1 MNLGEIIK
9 KFRDDNE
16 LSMDK
21 FAKMSGLSKA
31 YISVLEKNKRPK
43 TEKPVTPSIPVIK
56 NVAEAMNMS
65 FDELFNMLEDNQIVS
80 IALDDVIKKI
90 TEVSVQLHTDRQIK
104 VYDYATEQLREQNN
118 NNNVVDINDY
128 IEEESEWYEVKFY
141 GSVSAGTGLYLD
153 DEQVETI
160 SFGADMIPNGTDFCL
175 KVNGDSM
182 DPMFHDGDYVFIKR
196 ETDFRNGSIG
206 VVIVN
211 GDAYLKKIYITPDSI
226 KLVSLNKKYK
236 DITVTQDDTL
246 KYVGTVVF

>member
-43 TEKPVTPSIPVIK
+43 TGKPVTPSIPVIK

-80 IALDDVIKKI
+80 IGLDDVIKKI
-90 TEVSVQLHTDRQIK
+90 TEVSVQLHTNRQIK
-104 VYDYATEQLREQNN
+104 VYDFATEQLREQNN

>member
-9 KFRDDNE
+9 KFRDDNN

-21 FAKMSGLSKA
+21 FAKMSNLSKA

-43 TEKPVTPSIPVIK
+43 TGKPVTPSIPVIK
-56 NVAEAMNMS
+56 NIAEAMNMS
-65 FDELFNMLEDNQIVS
+65 FDELFNMLENNQIISISTDDIIKRINDVS
-80 IALDDVIKKI
+80 M
-90 TEVSVQLHTDRQIK
+90 QLHSERQIK
-104 VYDYATEQLREQNN
+104 VYDYATEQINEQNN
-118 NNNVVDINDY
+118 VVNMSNY
-128 IEEESEWYEVKFY
+128 IQEETEWYEVKFY

-160 SFGADMIPNGTDFCL
+160 SFGSDMVPAYTDFCL

-182 DPMFHDGDYVFIKR
+182 EPTFHNGDYVFIKR
-196 ETDFRNGSIG
+196 ETEFRNGTIG
-206 VVIVN
+206 AVIVN
-211 GDAYLKKIYITPDSI
+211 GEAYLKKLYITDKSI

-236 DITVTQDDTL
+236 DITVTDTDNF

>member
-1 MNLGEIIK
+1 MELKEYIGNQIKYYRKLNKMNQEELANQLNTTKQSISRYEKGIRKANQDIL
-9 KFRDDNE
+9 FQLCDIFNVSIDDFFPTSDVNDQQ
-16 LSMDK
+16 L
-21 FAKMSGLSKA
+21 
-31 YISVLEKNKRPK
+31 
-43 TEKPVTPSIPVIK
+43 
-56 NVAEAMNMS
+56 
-65 FDELFNMLEDNQIVS
+65 DEL
-80 IALDDVIKKI
+80 IATFKTLN
-90 TEVSVQLHTDRQIK
+90 SDRQTK
-104 VYDYATEQLREQNN
+104 VYDFATEQLREQNN

-160 SFGADMIPNGTDFCL
+160 SFGADMIPTGTDFCL

-182 DPMFHDGDYVFIKR
+182 DPMFHDGDYVFIKP
-196 ETDFRNGSIG
+196 EAEFRNGTIG

-211 GDAYLKKIYITPDSI
+211 GDAYLKKIYITEDSI

-236 DITVTQDDTL
+236 DITVTQDDNL

>member
-43 TEKPVTPSIPVIK
+43 TGKPVTPSIPVIK

-65 FDELFNMLEDNQIVS
+65 FDELFNMLEDNQIIS
-80 IALDDVIKKI
+80 IGLDDVIKKI

-104 VYDYATEQLREQNN
+104 VYDFATEQLKEQNN
-118 NNNVVDINDY
+118 VININDY
-128 IEEESEWYEVKFY
+128 IEEESDWYEVKFY
-141 GSVSAGTGLYLD
+141 GSISAGTGLYLD

-160 SFGADMIPNGTDFCL
+160 NFGVDMVPNGTDFCL

-182 DPMFHDGDYVFIKR
+182 EPMFHDGDYVFIKR
-196 ETDFRNGSIG
+196 ETDFRNGTIG
-206 VVIVN
+206 AVIVN
-211 GDAYLKKIYITPDSI
+211 GEAYLKKIYITDNSI

>member
-1 MNLGEIIK
+1 MNILGQTIREIRK
-9 KFRDDNE
+9 RKGLTQKQLSE
-16 LSMDK
+16 LT
-21 FAKMSGLSKA
+21 GLKQNT
-31 YISVLEKNKRPK
+31 ISNHENGNRSIDEVDIHVYSNALGVSPK
-43 TEKPVTPSIPVIK
+43 
-56 NVAEAMNMS
+56 
-65 FDELFNMLEDNQIVS
+65 ELFDSYKESSDN
-80 IALDDVIKKI
+80 L
-90 TEVSVQLHTDRQIK
+90 TEIYNQLNSDRQTK
-104 VYDYATEQLREQNN
+104 VYDFATEQLKEQNK
-118 NNNVVDINDY
+118 VVNINDY

-160 SFGADMIPNGTDFCL
+160 SFGADMIPTGTDFCL

-211 GDAYLKKIYITPDSI
+211 GDAYLKKIYITEDSI

>member
-1 MNLGEIIK
+1 MNILGQTIREIRK
-9 KFRDDNE
+9 RKGLTQKQLSE
-16 LSMDK
+16 LT
-21 FAKMSGLSKA
+21 GLKQNT
-31 YISVLEKNKRPK
+31 ISNHENGNRSIDEVDIHVYSNALGVSPK
-43 TEKPVTPSIPVIK
+43 
-56 NVAEAMNMS
+56 
-65 FDELFNMLEDNQIVS
+65 ELFDSYKESSDN
-80 IALDDVIKKI
+80 L
-90 TEVSVQLHTDRQIK
+90 TEIYNQLNSDRQTK
-104 VYDYATEQLREQNN
+104 VYDFATEQLKEQNK
-118 NNNVVDINDY
+118 VVNINDY

-160 SFGADMIPNGTDFCL
+160 SFGADMIPTGTDFCL

>member
-1 MNLGEIIK
+1 MNILGQTIREIRK
-9 KFRDDNE
+9 RKGLTQKQLSE
-16 LSMDK
+16 LT
-21 FAKMSGLSKA
+21 GLKQNT
-31 YISVLEKNKRPK
+31 ISNHENGNRSIDEVDIHVYSNALGVSPK
-43 TEKPVTPSIPVIK
+43 
-56 NVAEAMNMS
+56 
-65 FDELFNMLEDNQIVS
+65 ELFDSYKESSDN
-80 IALDDVIKKI
+80 L
-90 TEVSVQLHTDRQIK
+90 TEIYNQLNSDRQTK
-104 VYDYATEQLREQNN
+104 VYDFATEQLKEQNKVVNIN
-118 NNNVVDINDY
+118 NY
-128 IEEESEWYEVKFY
+128 IEEESDWYEVKFY

-160 SFGADMIPNGTDFCL
+160 SFGADMIPTGTDFCL

>member
-21 FAKMSGLSKA
+21 FAKMSSVSKA

-43 TEKPVTPSIPVIK
+43 TGKPVTPSIPVIK
-56 NVAEAMNMS
+56 NIAEAMNMS

-80 IALDDVIKKI
+80 IGLDDVIKKI
-90 TEVSVQLHTDRQIK
+90 TDVSVQLHTNRQIK
-104 VYDYATEQLREQNN
+104 VYDYATEQLNEQNN
-118 NNNVVDINDY
+118 VVNIDDHIQ
-128 IEEESEWYEVKFY
+128 EETEWYEVKFY
-141 GSVSAGTGLYLD
+141 GSISAGTGLYLD

-160 SFGADMIPNGTDFCL
+160 SFSSNMVPKGTDFCL

-182 DPMFHDGDYVFIKR
+182 ESAFHDGDYVFIKR
-196 ETDFRNGSIG
+196 ETDFRNGTIG
-206 VVIVN
+206 AVIVN
-211 GDAYLKKIYITPDSI
+211 GEAYLKKLYITDNSI
-226 KLVSLNKKYK
+226 KLVSLNKKYQ
-236 DITVTQDDTL
+236 DITVTDTDNF

>member
-1 MNLGEIIK
+1 MNILGQTIREIRK
-9 KFRDDNE
+9 RKGLTQKQLSE
-16 LSMDK
+16 LT
-21 FAKMSGLSKA
+21 GLKQNT
-31 YISVLEKNKRPK
+31 ISNHENGNRSIDEVDIHVYSNALGVSPK
-43 TEKPVTPSIPVIK
+43 
-56 NVAEAMNMS
+56 
-65 FDELFNMLEDNQIVS
+65 ELFDSYKGSSDN
-80 IALDDVIKKI
+80 L
-90 TEVSVQLHTDRQIK
+90 TEIYNQLNSDRQTK
-104 VYDYATEQLREQNN
+104 VYDFATEQLKEQNK
-118 NNNVVDINDY
+118 VVNINDY
-128 IEEESEWYEVKFY
+128 IEEESDWYEVKFY

-236 DITVTQDDTL
+236 DIIVSNEDTI

>member
-43 TEKPVTPSIPVIK
+43 TGKPVTPSIPVIK
-56 NVAEAMNMS
+56 NVAEAINMS

-80 IALDDVIKKI
+80 IGLDDVIKKI
-90 TEVSVQLHTDRQIK
+90 TEVSVQLHTDRQK
-104 VYDYATEQLREQNN
+104 NVYNYAEQQLKEQNN
-118 NNNVVDINDY
+118 NIVDLNNY
-128 IEEESEWYEVKFY
+128 LEEENSWYEVKFY

-160 SFGADMIPNGTDFCL
+160 SFSSDMVPLGTDFCL
-175 KVNGDSM
+175 KVNGVSM
-182 DPMFHDGDYVFIKR
+182 EPAFHDGDYVFIKR
-196 ETDFRNGSIG
+196 ETDFRNGTIG
-206 VVIVN
+206 AVIVN
-211 GDAYLKKIYITPDSI
+211 GEAYLKKLYVNEDSI
-226 KLVSLNKKYK
+226 TLVSLNKKYK
-236 DITVTQDDTL
+236 DIIVSNEDTI

>member
-21 FAKMSGLSKA
+21 FAKMSNLSKA
-31 YISVLEKNKRPK
+31 YISVLEKNKRPQ
-43 TEKPVTPSIPVIK
+43 TGKPVTPSIPVIK

-65 FDELFNMLEDNQIVS
+65 FDELFNMLEDNQIISIGTDDIVKKINDVS
-80 IALDDVIKKI
+80 I
-90 TEVSVQLHTDRQIK
+90 QLNADRQTK
-104 VYDYATEQLREQNN
+104 VYNYAEQQLDEQNK
-118 NNNVVDINDY
+118 VVNFSDY
-128 IEEESEWYEVKFY
+128 IQEEVKFY

-182 DPMFHDGDYVFIKR
+182 DPTFHDGDYVFIKR

-211 GDAYLKKIYITPDSI
+211 GDAYLKKIYITDNSI
-226 KLVSLNKKYK
+226 RLVSLNKKYK
-236 DITVTQDDTL
+236 DISVSEDDTL

>member
-1 MNLGEIIK
+1 MNILGQTIREIRK
-9 KFRDDNE
+9 RKGLTQKQLSE
-16 LSMDK
+16 LT
-21 FAKMSGLSKA
+21 GLKQNT
-31 YISVLEKNKRPK
+31 ISNHENGNRSIDEVDIHVYSNALGVSPK
-43 TEKPVTPSIPVIK
+43 
-56 NVAEAMNMS
+56 
-65 FDELFNMLEDNQIVS
+65 ELFDSYKESSDN
-80 IALDDVIKKI
+80 L
-90 TEVSVQLHTDRQIK
+90 TEIYNQLNSDRQTK
-104 VYDYATEQLREQNN
+104 VYDFATEQLKEQNK
-118 NNNVVDINDY
+118 VVNFNDY

-160 SFGADMIPNGTDFCL
+160 SFGTDMIPNGTDFCL

-211 GDAYLKKIYITPDSI
+211 GDAYLKKIYITEDSI